1 MCAEKQS
8 MGHSSLIG
16 SVLSNRCPRCRE
28 GKLFTNNRP
37 YDLRTTMR
45 MPEHCPVCG
54 QAFELQT
61 GFYFGTG
68 YVSYFLSVGFILFT
82 AIVWFFTI
90 GFSFNDNRLY
100 WYLAAVTTF
109 LLVTQP
115 LNQRLCR
122 SIWIAFFVRYDRNWR
137 EHIAATPLFS

>member
-1 MCAEKQS
+1 MCAEHQT
-8 MGHSSLIG
+8 MGHRSLIG

-28 GKLFTNNRP
+28 GRLFTSRNP

-45 MPEHCPVCG
+45 MPEHCTVCG

-68 YVSYFLSVGFILFT
+68 YVSYFLSVLFILIT
-82 AIVWFFTI
+82 AVIWYFTI

-100 WYLAAVTTF
+100 WYLGFVSAF

-115 LNQRLCR
+115 VQQRLCR
-122 SIWIAFFVRYDRNWR
+122 SIWIAFFVRYDKAWR
-137 EHIAATPLFS
+137 GRLA